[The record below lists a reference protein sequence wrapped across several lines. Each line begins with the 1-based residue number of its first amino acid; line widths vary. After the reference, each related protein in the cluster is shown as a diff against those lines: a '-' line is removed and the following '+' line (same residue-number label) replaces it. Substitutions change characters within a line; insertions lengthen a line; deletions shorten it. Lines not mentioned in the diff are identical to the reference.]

1 MALVDDQVDRFVEA
15 GRGVQRDD
23 GDARHH
29 DFVETV
35 FAELDDRMDHLLLFG
50 FENALFAS
58 PFDDQ
63 HQLLCADLGLGPN
76 LGAEQACYL
85 PGDCRQ
91 QRDDRTQDARQE
103 IHRP

>member
-1 MALVDDQVDRFVEA
+1 MRTA
-15 GRGVQRDD
+15 GTGTYRLAIEHGAATEVQPGSYVVMD
-23 GDARHH
+23 GTYAPVQPR
-29 DFVETV
+29 
-35 FAELDDRMDHLLLFG
+35 